1 MNKIKIVSLLIFLLS
16 IALTVVSIYIAQ
28 QNKIEIQVLN
38 TINNQKALTQE
49 ISKNIFYIYKKQVGN
64 GTQLKNSIQDFML
77 KTSDSEKELNEIS
90 SISVQNNKIIELWNK
105 FYLSVQ
111 QFRDMNKVTS
121 MYSNIILEKV
131 VNNIYNTNLMLIVEF
146 DNLVQLNQTS
156 FNDKLNIIKNIQYT
170 LFFLLISLLAYLFTQ
185 LKSVIS
191 FIQKFTHTSKNI
203 ITKSTIQ
210 GLKPI
215 EISNNKDE
223 ILEASNNF
231 NFLVHKINTSVLNS
245 SDSIEH
251 TYKSLEQVEKN
262 IEDLLDLLYTM
273 EGDDKIDKDLTK
285 KRRCYYPIFRRIK
298 LLYT

>member
-131 VNNIYNTNLMLIVEF
+131 VNNIYNTNLM
-146 DNLVQLNQTS
+146 
-156 FNDKLNIIKNIQYT
+156 
-170 LFFLLISLLAYLFTQ
+170 
-185 LKSVIS
+185 
-191 FIQKFTHTSKNI
+191 
-203 ITKSTIQ
+203 
-210 GLKPI
+210 
-215 EISNNKDE
+215 
-223 ILEASNNF
+223 
-231 NFLVHKINTSVLNS
+231 
-245 SDSIEH
+245 
-251 TYKSLEQVEKN
+251 
-262 IEDLLDLLYTM
+262 
-273 EGDDKIDKDLTK
+273 
-285 KRRCYYPIFRRIK
+285 
-298 LLYT
+298 